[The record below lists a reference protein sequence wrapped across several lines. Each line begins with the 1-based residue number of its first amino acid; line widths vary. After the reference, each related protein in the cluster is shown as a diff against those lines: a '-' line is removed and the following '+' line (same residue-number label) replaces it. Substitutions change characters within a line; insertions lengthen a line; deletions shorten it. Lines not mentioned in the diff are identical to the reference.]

1 MDGARQELKVQ
12 GRKVLGRRFEGV
24 ILAMLGRRFEG
35 VSLAM
40 LGRRFEGARQEI

>member
-1 MDGARQELKVQ
+1 MEGARQDLKVQ

-35 VSLAM
+35 
-40 LGRRFEGARQEI
+40 ARQEI